1 LSENPVTSSVRKTEQ
16 IAQEFFHFSTQLK
29 YTLANLTDTHLRRG
43 LFNFFGG
50 GHKTQELKTELND
63 ILCGLIPGFQNV
75 ENHTMSDIN
84 KIIEDQKRELEAKLA
99 LISGNNLAAL
109 MTERKGYEAKIAE
122 IDAKIQHVCKELG
135 IEVGLEAPAKKER
148 RTRMSGADID
158 GKILEVLKNAP
169 QGLSQIA
176 ISEATGVSYA
186 SVVKWLKENAAKV
199 RTEGERKG
207 KRVFLV

>member
-1 LSENPVTSSVRKTEQ
+1 MRKTEQ
-16 IAQEFFHFSTQLK
+16 IAQDLFHFSTQLK
-29 YTLANLTDTHLRRG
+29 YTLANLNDTHLRRG

-50 GHKTQELKTELND
+50 GAKTQELKTELNA

-109 MTERKGYEAKIAE
+109 MAERKSYEAKIAE
-122 IDAKIQHVCKELG
+122 IDAKIQHVCAELG
-135 IEVGLEAPAKKER
+135 IEVGLEVADKKKR

-158 GKILEVLKNAP
+158 AKILEVLRNAP
-169 QGLSQIA
+169 HGLSQIA

-186 SVVKWLKENAAKV
+186 SVVKWLKENGAKV